1 MATAIP
7 TSKPQVNQ
15 LVNPKY
21 YRVLIIV
28 TALTVVANAAFNI
41 GYGVS
46 QGVTIGGA
54 ILTGLAFG
62 LGDVILVC
70 IGHLYIPRPITNAMG
85 FLSVLGLIALSVFS
99 ATAFLIGQ
107 QYAKDS
113 YDVALQRKNVEIL
126 QSVYNEHHQLQT
138 GKRLERETAKLTTM
152 VQERGGDGA
161 TAIYHLIAKGTGYAV
176 EVVTLIVRITWSL
189 VFVLA
194 GIAMA
199 GYIQDIK
206 TTRPATIPKT
216 PEGQQPA
223 EEKPR
228 SRTVQDTKTQG
239 EASARY
245 ERLKE
250 QVRGGELK
258 PSVRSLVASGGMR
271 TQTAQKYLAAMAEEG
286 VLSRNGNGYHLA

>member
-7 TSKPQVNQ
+7 TSKHQPNQ
-15 LVNPKY
+15 LVNPTY

-46 QGVTIGGA
+46 QGVTISGA

-62 LGDVILVC
+62 LGDLILVC
-70 IGHLYIPRPITNAMG
+70 IGHLYIPRPITNVMG
-85 FLSVLGLIALSVFS
+85 FLSVLGLICLSVFS

-113 YDVALQRKNVEIL
+113 YDVALQKRNVEIL
-126 QSVYNEHHQLQT
+126 QSVYSQHHQLQT
-138 GKRLERETAKLTTM
+138 GHRLERETAKLTTM
-152 VQERGGDGA
+152 VKERGGDGA
-161 TAIYHLIAKGTGYAV
+161 TAIYHLIAKGTGYTV

-206 TTRPATIPKT
+206 TTRPTKT
-216 PEGQQPA
+216 RGD
-223 EEKPR
+223 KTK
-228 SRTVQDTKTQG
+228 SRTVQDTKTEG
-239 EASARY
+239 IASSRY
-245 ERLKE
+245 QRIKE

-258 PSVRSLVASGGMR
+258 PSVRSLVSAGGMQN
-271 TQTAQKYLAAMAEEG
+271 QTAQKYLTAMAEEG
-286 VLSRNGNGYHLA
+286 IISQNGKGYYLA

>member
-7 TSKPQVNQ
+7 TSKHQLNQ
-15 LVNPKY
+15 LVNPTY

-28 TALTVVANAAFNI
+28 TALTVIANAAFNI

-46 QGVTIGGA
+46 QGVTITGA

-62 LGDVILVC
+62 LGDLILVC
-70 IGHLYIPRPITNAMG
+70 IGHLYIPRPITNMMG
-85 FLSVLGLIALSVFS
+85 FISVVGLIALSVFS

-113 YDVALQRKNVEIL
+113 YDVALQRRNVEIL
-126 QSVYNEHHQLQT
+126 QSVYNQHHQLQT
-138 GKRLERETAKLTTM
+138 GQRLERETAKLTTM
-152 VQERGGDGA
+152 VKERGGDGA
-161 TAIYHLIAKGTGYAV
+161 TAIYHLIAKGTGYTV
-176 EVVTLIVRITWSL
+176 EVVTLVVRITWSL

-206 TTRPATIPKT
+206 ITRPTKKRK
-216 PEGQQPA
+216 
-223 EEKPR
+223 EETK
-228 SRTVQDTKTQG
+228 SRTVQDTQTDG
-239 EASARY
+239 DASARY
-245 ERLKE
+245 QRIKE

-258 PSVRSLVASGGMR
+258 PSVRSLVSSGSMR

-286 VLSRNGNGYHLA
+286 VINRNGNGYHLSQPT

>member
-7 TSKPQVNQ
+7 TSNPQVNQ

-28 TALTVVANAAFNI
+28 TALTVIANAAFNI

-126 QSVYNEHHQLQT
+126 QTVYNKHHQLQT
-138 GKRLERETAKLTTM
+138 GKRLERETAKLTAM

-161 TAIYHLIAKGTGYAV
+161 TAIYHLIAKGTGYTV
-176 EVVTLIVRITWSL
+176 EVVTLVVRITWSL

-206 TTRPATIPKT
+206 TTRPTKTREKKPK
-216 PEGQQPA
+216 
-223 EEKPR
+223 
-228 SRTVQDTKTQG
+228 SRTVQDTDTQRD
-239 EASARY
+239 ASARY
-245 ERLKE
+245 QRIKE

-258 PSVRSLVASGGMR
+258 PSVRSLVAAGGMQN
-271 TQTAQKYLAAMAEEG
+271 QTAQKYLRSMAEEG
-286 VLSRNGNGYHLA
+286 VLNRNGNGYHLA